1 MERKKLIVRMA
12 LIGIVVFLIA
22 SAGRILEVV
31 HNESIR
37 EELKRNWKNQMT
49 NLGRE
54 YQDYLN
60 ETAAKIRQLPIDQ
73 LLINQITSDVL
84 KKSPVTKLYLWM
96 SNPKGEFIFGVPY
109 PVFERLNKSYDK
121 YKDVIEADGY
131 YVDRNDFLLKLVHRH
146 EEIKFSQFEARVLE
160 SDRKERRV
168 LLKGNLLKGNLQK
181 EYSPDSL
188 EWRFYKERSDLRG
201 YRDPLRIELSAPVV
215 DNDRQMIGTLFL
227 KIDDYTTSTQN
238 RDLISGDILTP
249 GIFKAFEIIFALSLT
264 FLWFLLPSWVYIDA
278 RQRDVKNAV
287 IWSLLTVASVGIA
300 WLIYLIVRPA
310 TLQSFH
316 CPQCE
321 KELNG
326 TKAFCPYC
334 GFDLSHV
341 FCPQCQ
347 YPVQSE
353 WQFCPSCRTD
363 LSKKP
368 QTQDET
374 QEEESK

>member
-1 MERKKLIVRMA
+1 MERKKLITRMA

-22 SAGRILEVV
+22 SVGRISEVV
-31 HNESIR
+31 HKETIK
-37 EELKRNWKNQMT
+37 EELTSKRKNLVT
-49 NLGRE
+49 ALGKE

-60 ETAAKIRQLPIDQ
+60 ETAAKINQLPVD
-73 LLINQITSDVL
+73 LHLINQISSDVL

-96 SNPKGEFIFGVPY
+96 SNPEGKFIFGVPY

-121 YKDVIEADGY
+121 YRDVIDADGY

-160 SDRKERRV
+160 KDRVDSRLLSGRR
-168 LLKGNLLKGNLQK
+168 LGTLRRGYL
-181 EYSPDSL
+181 PDSL
-188 EWRFYKERSDLRG
+188 QWRFYKERSDFRDYL
-201 YRDPLRIELSAPVV
+201 DPLRIELSAPVV
-215 DNDRQMIGTLFL
+215 DNDQQMIGTLFL
-227 KIDDYTTSTQN
+227 KIDDYTTPTQSLHLKN
-238 RDLISGDILTP
+238 GDILTP
-249 GIFKAFEIIFALSLT
+249 GIFQAAEIIFALSLT
-264 FLWFLLPSWVYIDA
+264 FFWFLLPSWVYIDA
-278 RQRDVKNAV
+278 RQRDVKNAI
-287 IWSLLTVASVGIA
+287 IWSLLTVASVGVA
-300 WLIYLIVRPA
+300 WLIYLIVRPS
-310 TLQSFH
+310 TLRSFH

-353 WQFCPSCRTD
+353 WQFCPSCRAD

-368 QTQDET
+368 QSQDEIPK
-374 QEEESK
+374 EKSK

>member
-1 MERKKLIVRMA
+1 MERKKLITRMA
-12 LIGIVVFLIA
+12 LIGIVVLLIA
-22 SAGRILEVV
+22 SVGRISEVV
-31 HNESIR
+31 HKETIK
-37 EELKRNWKNQMT
+37 EELTSKRKRLIT
-49 NLGRE
+49 ELGKE

-60 ETAAKIRQLPIDQ
+60 KTAAKINQLPVD
-73 LLINQITSDVL
+73 LHLINQISSDVL

-96 SNPKGEFIFGVPY
+96 SNPEGKFIFGVPY

-121 YKDVIEADGY
+121 YRDVIDSDGY
-131 YVDRNDFLLKLVHRH
+131 YVDQNDFLLKLVHRH

-160 SDRKERRV
+160 RDRTESKLLLRESLGKVRRGY
-168 LLKGNLLKGNLQK
+168 LPG
-181 EYSPDSL
+181 SL
-188 EWRFYKERSDLRG
+188 EWRFYKESSVFQD
-201 YRDPLRIELSAPVV
+201 YRDPLRLELSAPVV
-215 DNDRQMIGTLFL
+215 DNDQQMIGTLFL
-227 KIDDYTTSTQN
+227 KIDDYTTPTQRSYLRT
-238 RDLISGDILTP
+238 RDFLTP
-249 GIFKAFEIIFALSLT
+249 GIFKAAEIIFALSLT

-287 IWSLLTVASVGIA
+287 IWALLTVASVGFA
-300 WLIYLIVRPA
+300 WIVYLIVRPA
-310 TLQSFH
+310 TLKSFH

-326 TKAFCPYC
+326 TRAYCPYC

-363 LSKKP
+363 LSKKT
-368 QTQDET
+368 QSQDEIP
-374 QEEESK
+374 EEKSK

>member
-1 MERKKLIVRMA
+1 MERKKLILRMA
-12 LIGIVVFLIA
+12 LVGIIVFLAA
-22 SAGRILEVV
+22 STGRIFEVV
-31 HNESIR
+31 HKEQIK
-37 EELKRNWKNQMT
+37 EKLTRNWKNQMSE
-49 NLGRE
+49 LGRE
-54 YQDYLN
+54 YQKYLN

-96 SNPKGEFIFGVPY
+96 SNPEGKFIFGVPY

-121 YKDVIEADGY
+121 YKEVIDADGY
-131 YVDRNDFLLKLVHRH
+131 YVDRNDFLLKLVHQH
-146 EEIKFSQFEARVLE
+146 EKINFSQFDTRVPKSNIKESRLPIRKHLLE
-160 SDRKERRV
+160 V
-168 LLKGNLLKGNLQK
+168 YPPG
-181 EYSPDSL
+181 SP
-188 EWRFYKERSDLRG
+188 EWRFYKEDSDS
-201 YRDPLRIELSAPVV
+201 RDYWDPVRIELSAPVV
-215 DNDRQMIGTLFL
+215 DNDQQMIGTLFL
-227 KIDDYTTSTQN
+227 KIDDYTTPSQSI
-238 RDLISGDILTP
+238 DLKRKNFLNTILFP
-249 GIFKAFEIIFALSLT
+249 ASEGFFAGSLV

-287 IWSLLTVASVGIA
+287 TWALLTVVSFGIA
-300 WLIYLIVRPA
+300 WLIYLIVRPT

-347 YPVQSE
+347 YPVKSE

-368 QTQDET
+368 QPQDET
-374 QEEESK
+374 SEKESK

>member
-1 MERKKLIVRMA
+1 MERKRLIVKMA
-12 LIGIVVFLIA
+12 LIGIVVFLAA
-22 SAGRILEVV
+22 STGRIFEVV
-31 HNESIR
+31 HKEMVK
-37 EELKRNWKNQMT
+37 EELTSKRKRLIT
-49 NLGRE
+49 ELGRE
-54 YQDYLN
+54 YQKYLN

-73 LLINQITSDVL
+73 YLINQISSDVL
-84 KKSPVTKLYLWM
+84 KKSLVTKLYLWM
-96 SNPKGEFIFGVPY
+96 SNPEGKFIFGVPY
-109 PVFERLNKSYDK
+109 PVFDRLNKSYDK
-121 YKDVIEADGY
+121 YQDVIEADGY

-146 EEIKFSQFEARVLE
+146 EEIKFSQFDVNIPKRDSEHRP
-160 SDRKERRV
+160 RI
-168 LLKGNLLKGNLQK
+168 KGTLSSR
-181 EYSPDSL
+181 YSPGSL
-188 EWRFYKERSDLRG
+188 EWRFYKESSDLQD

-215 DNDRQMIGTLFL
+215 DNDQQMIGTLFL
-227 KIDDYTTSTQN
+227 KIDDYTTPTQ
-238 RDLISGDILTP
+238 RSDLNGKNFLNTILFP
-249 GIFKAFEIIFALSLT
+249 ASEGFFAVSLI

-278 RQRDVKNAV
+278 RQRDVKNAFR
-287 IWSLLTVASVGIA
+287 WAMLTVVSVGVA
-300 WLIYLIVRPA
+300 WLIYLMVRPS

-347 YPVQSE
+347 YPVKSE

-374 QEEESK
+374 PEEKSK

>member
-1 MERKKLIVRMA
+1 MERKKLIVKMA
-12 LIGIVVFLIA
+12 VVGIVVFLIA
-22 SAGRILEVV
+22 SGGRILEVTY
-31 HNESIR
+31 NESIK
-37 EELKRNWKNQMT
+37 EELTSKRKDLVT
-49 NLGRE
+49 DLGKE
-54 YQDYLN
+54 YQKYLN
-60 ETAAKIRQLPIDQ
+60 ETAAKINQLPAD
-73 LLINQITSDVL
+73 LHLVNQITSDVL

-96 SNPKGEFIFGVPY
+96 SNPEGKFIFGVPY
-109 PVFERLNKSYDK
+109 PVFDRLNKSYDK
-121 YKDVIEADGY
+121 YRDVIDADGY

-146 EEIKFSQFEARVLE
+146 EEIRFSEFEVRVLRK
-160 SDRKERRV
+160 DRERKFK
-168 LLKGNLLKGNLQK
+168 LKGGLLN
-181 EYSPDSL
+181 EYSPSSL
-188 EWRFYKERSDLRG
+188 EWRFYKEHTDLLD
-201 YRDPLRIELSAPVV
+201 YRDPLRMELSVPVV

-227 KIDDYTTSTQN
+227 KIDDYTTPTQSSHLKT
-238 RDLISGDILTP
+238 RDILTP

-287 IWSLLTVASVGIA
+287 LWALLTVGSVGFA
-300 WLIYLIVRPA
+300 WIVYLIVRPA
-310 TLQSFH
+310 ALKSFH

-347 YPVQSE
+347 YPVKSE

-368 QTQDET
+368 QTRDEIP
-374 QEEESK
+374 EEKSK

>member
-1 MERKKLIVRMA
+1 
-12 LIGIVVFLIA
+12 
-22 SAGRILEVV
+22 
-31 HNESIR
+31 
-37 EELKRNWKNQMT
+37 
-49 NLGRE
+49 
-54 YQDYLN
+54 
-60 ETAAKIRQLPIDQ
+60 
-73 LLINQITSDVL
+73 
-84 KKSPVTKLYLWM
+84 M
-96 SNPKGEFIFGVPY
+96 SNPEGKFILGVPY

-121 YKDVIEADGY
+121 YRDVIEADGY

-146 EEIKFSQFEARVLE
+146 EEIRFSQFEARVLKR
-160 SDRKERRV
+160 DREERR
-168 LLKGNLLKGNLQK
+168 LRLKGNLLNG
-181 EYSPDSL
+181 YSPTSL
-188 EWRFYKERSDLRG
+188 EWRFYREHTELLD
-201 YRDPLRIELSAPVV
+201 YRDPLRMELSAPVV
-215 DNDRQMIGTLFL
+215 DNDRQMIGTLYL
-227 KIDDYTTSTQN
+227 KIDDYTTRSSYLES
-238 RDLISGDILTP
+238 RDLLTL

-287 IWSLLTVASVGIA
+287 LWALLTVGSVGFA
-300 WLIYLIVRPA
+300 WIVYLIVRPA
-310 TLQSFH
+310 TLKSFH

-368 QTQDET
+368 QIQDEIP
-374 QEEESK
+374 EEESK

>member
-22 SAGRILEVV
+22 GTGRIFEVV
-31 HNESIR
+31 HKETIK
-37 EELKRNWKNQMT
+37 EELNSTRQRLIT
-49 NLGRE
+49 QLGRE

-60 ETAAKIRQLPIDQ
+60 KTAAKITQLPID
-73 LLINQITSDVL
+73 LHLINQIASDVL
-84 KKSPVTKLYLWM
+84 KKSPITKLYLWM
-96 SNPKGEFIFGVPY
+96 SNQEGKFIFGVPH

-121 YKDVIEADGY
+121 YRDVIDADGY

-146 EEIKFSQFEARVLE
+146 EEIKFSEFEARDLRRDRE
-160 SDRKERRV
+160 SRSR
-168 LLKGNLLKGNLQK
+168 LKGTMLSDYLPGN
-181 EYSPDSL
+181 L
-188 EWRFYKERSDLRG
+188 EWRFYKESSDFQD

-215 DNDRQMIGTLFL
+215 DNDQQMIGTLFL
-227 KIDDYTTSTQN
+227 KIDDYTTPTQN
-238 RDLISGDILTP
+238 RHLKTGDIITP

-287 IWSLLTVASVGIA
+287 IWALLTVVSVGFA
-300 WLIYLIVRPA
+300 WIVYLIVRPA
-310 TLQSFH
+310 TLKSFH

-353 WQFCPSCRTD
+353 WQFCPNCRTD
-363 LSKKP
+363 LTEKP
-368 QTQDET
+368 QTQEET
-374 QEEESK
+374 PEEKSK

>member
-12 LIGIVVFLIA
+12 LTAIIVFLIA
-22 SAGRILEVV
+22 SVGRIFEVV
-31 HNESIR
+31 HEERIK
-37 EELKRNWKNQMT
+37 EELTSNWKNQMT

-54 YQDYLN
+54 YQKYLN
-60 ETAAKIRQLPIDQ
+60 ETAVKIRQLPIDQ

-96 SNPKGEFIFGVPY
+96 SNPEGKFIFGVPY
-109 PVFERLNKSYDK
+109 PIFERLNKSYDK
-121 YKDVIEADGY
+121 YKEVIDADGY

-146 EEIKFSQFEARVLE
+146 EEIKFSQFETRALKRDRVETKL
-160 SDRKERRV
+160 SLR
-168 LLKGNLLKGNLQK
+168 GNLL
-181 EYSPDSL
+181 EIYPPIDP
-188 EWRFYKERSDLRG
+188 EWRFYKESSDSQD

-215 DNDRQMIGTLFL
+215 DNDQQMIGTLFL
-227 KIDDYTTSTQN
+227 KIDDYTTSTQS
-238 RDLISGDILTP
+238 RYQKTGDILTP
-249 GIFKAFEIIFALSLT
+249 GIFKACEIIFALSLT

-287 IWSLLTVASVGIA
+287 IWSLLTVASVGFA
-300 WLIYLIVRPA
+300 WIVYLIVRPA
-310 TLQSFH
+310 TLKSFH

-347 YPVQSE
+347 YPVKSE

-368 QTQDET
+368 RPQDEIP
-374 QEEESK
+374 EKESK

>member
-1 MERKKLIVRMA
+1 MERKKLIVKMA
-12 LIGIVVFLIA
+12 LIGIVIFLIA
-22 SAGRILEVV
+22 GIGRILEVV
-31 HNESIR
+31 HNESIKKD
-37 EELKRNWKNQMT
+37 LTSKRKNLVT
-49 NLGRE
+49 DLSKE
-54 YQDYLN
+54 YQKYLN
-60 ETAAKIRQLPIDQ
+60 ETAAQIRQLPVDRN
-73 LLINQITSDVL
+73 LINQITSDVL
-84 KKSPVTKLYLWM
+84 KKGPVTKIYLWM
-96 SNPKGEFIFGVPY
+96 SNPEGRFIFGVPY
-109 PVFERLNKSYDK
+109 PVFDRLNKSYDK
-121 YKDVIEADGY
+121 HQDVIEADGY

-146 EEIKFSQFEARVLE
+146 DEINFSQFEARVLKN
-160 SDRKERRV
+160 DRKKRGV
-168 LLKGNLLKGNLQK
+168 LLKGSLGSRQIGYL
-181 EYSPDSL
+181 PDDL
-188 EWRFYKERSDLRG
+188 EWRFYKEHSDPQD
-201 YRDPLRIELSAPVV
+201 YRDPLCIELSAPVV

-227 KIDDYTTSTQN
+227 KIDDYTTPTQSSYLKT
-238 RDLISGDILTP
+238 RDVLTP
-249 GIFKAFEIIFALSLT
+249 GIFKAFEVIFALSLT

-278 RQRDVKNAV
+278 RQRDVKNALF
-287 IWSLLTVASVGIA
+287 WALLTVASVGFA
-300 WLIYLIVRPA
+300 WIVYLIVRPS

-368 QTQDET
+368 QPQDEPPK
-374 QEEESK
+374 EEKT

>member
-1 MERKKLIVRMA
+1 MDRKKLIVKMA
-12 LIGIVVFLIA
+12 LIGLVVFLIA
-22 SAGRILEVV
+22 SSGRIFELV
-31 HNESIR
+31 HKETIR
-37 EELKRNWKNQMT
+37 EELTGKRKNLIT
-49 NLGRE
+49 ELGRE
-54 YQDYLN
+54 YQKYLN

-73 LLINQITSDVL
+73 HLINQIASDVL

-96 SNPKGEFIFGVPY
+96 SNPEGKFIFGVPY

-121 YKDVIEADGY
+121 YRDVIDTDGY

-146 EEIKFSQFEARVLE
+146 EEIRFSQFEVRVLKR
-160 SDRKERRV
+160 DREERR
-168 LLKGNLLKGNLQK
+168 LRIKGNLLDG
-181 EYSPDSL
+181 YSPSSL
-188 EWRFYKERSDLRG
+188 GWRFYKESSDFQD

-215 DNDRQMIGTLFL
+215 DDDQQMIGTLFL
-227 KIDDYTTSTQN
+227 KIDDYTTPTQ
-238 RDLISGDILTP
+238 RSYIKTRDILTL

-287 IWSLLTVASVGIA
+287 IWALLSVVSVGIA
-300 WLIYLIVRPA
+300 WLIYLIVRPS

-347 YPVQSE
+347 YPVKSE
-353 WQFCPSCRTD
+353 WQFCPSCRTA

-368 QTQDET
+368 QTQDEIPG
-374 QEEESK
+374 EESK

>member
-22 SAGRILEVV
+22 SVGRISEVV
-31 HNESIR
+31 HKETIK
-37 EELKRNWKNQMT
+37 EELTSKRKNLVT
-49 NLGRE
+49 ELGKE

-60 ETAAKIRQLPIDQ
+60 KTAAKINQLPVD
-73 LLINQITSDVL
+73 LHLINQITSDVL

-96 SNPKGEFIFGVPY
+96 SNPEGKFVFGVPF

-121 YKDVIEADGY
+121 YQDVIEADGY

-146 EEIKFSQFEARVLE
+146 EEIRFSEFEARVLKR
-160 SDRKERRV
+160 DRVEPRLSLR
-168 LLKGNLLKGNLQK
+168 GNLL
-181 EYSPDSL
+181 EVHPSSSL
-188 EWRFYKERSDLRG
+188 EWRFYKERSDFQD
-201 YRDPLRIELSAPVV
+201 YRDPLRIDLSAPVV

-227 KIDDYTTSTQN
+227 KIDDYTTPTQSSYLKTE
-238 RDLISGDILTP
+238 DFITP
-249 GIFKAFEIIFALSLT
+249 GIFKASEIIFALSLT

-287 IWSLLTVASVGIA
+287 IWALLTVASIGFA
-300 WLIYLIVRPA
+300 WIVYLIVRPA
-310 TLQSFH
+310 TLKSFH

-368 QTQDET
+368 QPQDEIP
-374 QEEESK
+374 EEKSK

>member
-1 MERKKLIVRMA
+1 
-12 LIGIVVFLIA
+12 
-22 SAGRILEVV
+22 
-31 HNESIR
+31 
-37 EELKRNWKNQMT
+37 
-49 NLGRE
+49 
-54 YQDYLN
+54 
-60 ETAAKIRQLPIDQ
+60 
-73 LLINQITSDVL
+73 
-84 KKSPVTKLYLWM
+84 M
-96 SNPKGEFIFGVPY
+96 SNPEGTFIFGVPY
-109 PVFERLNKSYDK
+109 PVFERLNKSYNK
-121 YKDVIEADGY
+121 HQDVIEADGY

-146 EEIKFSQFEARVLE
+146 EGIKFSQFEVNILKRD
-160 SDRKERRV
+160 SERR
-168 LLKGNLLKGNLQK
+168 LRIKGTLPRA
-181 EYSPDSL
+181 YSSGSL
-188 EWRFYKERSDLRG
+188 GWRFYKESSDFQD

-215 DNDRQMIGTLFL
+215 DNDQQMIGTLFL
-227 KIDDYTTSTQN
+227 KIDDYTTPTQS
-238 RDLISGDILTP
+238 RYLKSGDILTP
-249 GIFKAFEIIFALSLT
+249 GIFKAFEVIFALSLT

-287 IWSLLTVASVGIA
+287 IWALLTVVSLGIA
-300 WLIYLIVRPA
+300 WMIYLIVRPS

-316 CPQCE
+316 CPHCE

-347 YPVQSE
+347 YPVKSE

-374 QEEESK
+374 PEQESK

>member
-1 MERKKLIVRMA
+1 MERKKLILRMA
-12 LIGIVVFLIA
+12 LVGIVVFLAA
-22 SAGRILEVV
+22 SAGRILEIV
-31 HNESIR
+31 HKEWIK
-37 EELKRNWKNQMT
+37 EELTRNWKNQMSE
-49 NLGRE
+49 LGRE
-54 YQDYLN
+54 YQKYLN
-60 ETAAKIRQLPIDQ
+60 ETAAKIRQLPVDP

-96 SNPKGEFIFGVPY
+96 SNPEGKFIFGVPY
-109 PVFERLNKSYDK
+109 PVFDRLNKSYDK
-121 YKDVIEADGY
+121 YKNVIDADGY
-131 YVDRNDFLLKLVHRH
+131 YVDRNDFLLKLVHQH
-146 EEIKFSQFEARVLE
+146 EKINFSQFETEVPKRNIQEPRLSIRKHLLE
-160 SDRKERRV
+160 V
-168 LLKGNLLKGNLQK
+168 YPPG
-181 EYSPDSL
+181 SP
-188 EWRFYKERSDLRG
+188 EWRFYKEKTDFQD

-215 DNDRQMIGTLFL
+215 DNDQQMIGTLFL
-227 KIDDYTTSTQN
+227 KIDDYTTLTQSIDRKHKN
-238 RDLISGDILTP
+238 FLNTILFP
-249 GIFKAFEIIFALSLT
+249 ASEGFFVGSLV

-287 IWSLLTVASVGIA
+287 LWALLTVVSFGIA

-347 YPVQSE
+347 YPVKSE

-363 LSKKP
+363 LSEKP
-368 QTQDET
+368 QPQDEIP
-374 QEEESK
+374 EKESK

>member
-1 MERKKLIVRMA
+1 MA
-12 LIGIVVFLIA
+12 LIGIVVFLAA
-22 SAGRILEVV
+22 STGRIFEVV
-31 HNESIR
+31 HKEMIK
-37 EELKRNWKNQMT
+37 EELTRKRKNLVT
-49 NLGRE
+49 ELGRE

-60 ETAAKIRQLPIDQ
+60 ETAAKIRQLPIDRH
-73 LLINQITSDVL
+73 LINQISSDVL

-96 SNPKGEFIFGVPY
+96 SSPEGKFIFGVPY
-109 PVFERLNKSYDK
+109 PVFDRLNKSYDK
-121 YKDVIEADGY
+121 HMEVIEADGY

-146 EEIKFSQFEARVLE
+146 EEIKFSQFEARVLPR
-160 SDRKERRV
+160 DREDPNLSLVR
-168 LLKGNLLKGNLQK
+168 NLLEVNPPG
-181 EYSPDSL
+181 SPQ
-188 EWRFYKERSDLRG
+188 WRFYKESSDFQD
-201 YRDPLRIELSAPVV
+201 YREPLRIELSAPVV

-227 KIDDYTTSTQN
+227 KIDDYTTPTQ
-238 RDLISGDILTP
+238 RSDLKGKNFLNTILFPACT
-249 GIFKAFEIIFALSLT
+249 GFFATSLV

-278 RQRDVKNAV
+278 RQRDVKNALR
-287 IWSLLTVASVGIA
+287 WAMLTVVSVGVA
-300 WLIYLIVRPA
+300 WLIYLMVRPS

-347 YPVQSE
+347 YPVKSE

-368 QTQDET
+368 QTQDEIP
-374 QEEESK
+374 EEESK

>member
-1 MERKKLIVRMA
+1 MERKKLILRMA
-12 LIGIVVFLIA
+12 LAAIVAFLIA
-22 SAGRILEVV
+22 SAGRITEVV
-31 HNESIR
+31 HQERIK
-37 EELKRNWKNQMT
+37 EELTSNWKNQMT

-54 YQDYLN
+54 FQKYLT

-96 SNPKGEFIFGVPY
+96 SNPEGKFIFGVPF

-121 YKDVIEADGY
+121 YKDVIDADGY

-146 EEIKFSQFEARVLE
+146 EEIKFSQFEARVPERDRIE
-160 SDRKERRV
+160 SKL
-168 LLKGNLLKGNLQK
+168 LLKGSLGKLRSGYL
-181 EYSPDSL
+181 PDSL
-188 EWRFYKERSDLRG
+188 EWRFYKESSDFRDYRS
-201 YRDPLRIELSAPVV
+201 PLRLDLSAPVV
-215 DNDRQMIGTLFL
+215 DNDQQMIGTLFL
-227 KIDDYTTSTQN
+227 KIDDYTMSTQS
-238 RDLISGDILTP
+238 RDRLSGDVLTP
-249 GIFKAFEIIFALSLT
+249 GIFKACEIIFALSLT

-278 RQRDVKNAV
+278 RQRDVKNAI
-287 IWSLLTVASVGIA
+287 IWALLTVASVGFA
-300 WLIYLIVRPA
+300 WIVYLIVRPA
-310 TLQSFH
+310 TLKSFH

-347 YPVQSE
+347 YPVKSE

-363 LSKKP
+363 LSKQP
-368 QTQDET
+368 QSQAET
-374 QEEESK
+374 PEKESK

>member
-12 LIGIVVFLIA
+12 LIGIFVVLIA
-22 SAGRILEVV
+22 GIGRIFEVV
-31 HNESIR
+31 HKETIK
-37 EELKRNWKNQMT
+37 EELTSKRKNLIT
-49 NLGRE
+49 DLGKE

-60 ETAAKIRQLPIDQ
+60 ETAAQIRQLPVNQ
-73 LLINQITSDVL
+73 HLINQITSDVL

-96 SNPKGEFIFGVPY
+96 SNPEGKFILGVPY

-121 YKDVIEADGY
+121 YRDVIEADGY

-146 EEIKFSQFEARVLE
+146 EEIKFSQFEARVLKK
-160 SDRKERRV
+160 DRHERK
-168 LLKGNLLKGNLQK
+168 LLLGGNLGKSQKGYL
-181 EYSPDSL
+181 PDSL
-188 EWRFYKERSDLRG
+188 EWRFYKESSDIQD
-201 YRDPLRIELSAPVV
+201 YKDPLRIELSAPVV
-215 DNDRQMIGTLFL
+215 DNDQQMIGTLFL
-227 KIDDYTTSTQN
+227 KIDDYTTPTQS
-238 RDLISGDILTP
+238 RYLKTGDIITP

-287 IWSLLTVASVGIA
+287 IWALLTVVSVGIA
-300 WLIYLIVRPA
+300 WLIYLIVRPS

-347 YPVQSE
+347 YPVKSE

-368 QTQDET
+368 QSQDEIP
-374 QEEESK
+374 EEKGK